1 MARSVIT
8 RIKELSTV
16 WTLLGWLVVAAGSGV
31 VFNAIAGHNDNEKA
45 HPAMQQLILANT
57 ASIEL
62 LSQKADLIQEANAV
76 KFEQIDEK
84 QDRMILLLDNLTVK
98 VDAL

>member
-1 MARSVIT
+1 MARNAMEK
-8 RIKELSTV
+8 IKPYFPMIGWV
-16 WTLLGWLVVAAGSGV
+16 LLAALTGTILMAVAS
-31 VFNAIAGHNDNEKA
+31 HNGDGDA
-45 HPAMQQLILANT
+45 HPAMKQLILANT

-62 LSQKADLIQEANAV
+62 LSQKADLIQKANDE
-76 KFEQIDEK
+76 KFAQIDKK